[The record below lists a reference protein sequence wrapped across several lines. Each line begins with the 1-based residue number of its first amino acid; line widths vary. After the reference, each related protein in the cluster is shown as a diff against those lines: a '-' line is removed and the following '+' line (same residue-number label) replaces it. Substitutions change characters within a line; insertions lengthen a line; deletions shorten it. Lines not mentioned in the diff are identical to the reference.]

1 MEINWESQVLSSVSK
16 VIPKLSC
23 LEIDIDK
30 LHEVAA
36 ELSEDSFSYNSVTLD
51 LHGYTLRDAN
61 IAIKDL
67 INNSYNKGIK
77 KMTIITGKGM
87 RSKNY
92 DDPFKSKKLSILTD
106 LGKRWKMKD
115 KCK

>member
-36 ELSEDSFSYNSVTLD
+36 ELSEDSFS
-51 LHGYTLRDAN
+51 
-61 IAIKDL
+61 
-67 INNSYNKGIK
+67 INYEGNTNTVPKEYIRKTNRKIFFEYVLLK
-77 KMTIITGKGM
+77 FVLFLLF
-87 RSKNY
+87 RRY
-92 DDPFKSKKLSILTD
+92 L
-106 LGKRWKMKD
+106 
-115 KCK
+115 